1 MRSCLII
8 QTAFTGDVILA
19 TAVAEKLHTAFPG
32 MPIDFLV
39 RKGNEGLLEHHPYIR
54 EVLVWNKREQ
64 KTKHLI
70 ATARSVRSRKYE
82 LVVNLQRFA
91 GSGFIS
97 AYSGARYRS
106 GFDKNPL
113 AITYTDR
120 HRHVIGDGR
129 HECERNQQLIARWTD
144 DQPALPRLY
153 PNDSDFAAIRRFT
166 ERPFVCIAPGS
177 VWFTKTWPAAQW
189 IKLIQLLLHREPEL
203 RVFLLGA
210 PGEHTLAESIRLSS
224 ESGQVHNLAGELSF
238 LESAALMSK
247 AGMNYVNDSAPLHLA
262 SAMNAPVTAVFC
274 STVPEFGF
282 GPLSTRQR
290 VIQTS
295 RQLSC
300 RPCGIHGF
308 RACPK
313 GHFQCATT
321 IDPQELL

>member
-1 MRSCLII
+1 
-8 QTAFTGDVILA
+8 
-19 TAVAEKLHTAFPG
+19 

-54 EVLVWNKREQ
+54 EVLVWNKREH

-247 AGMNYVNDSAPLHLA
+247 AGMNYVNDSAPPPCQRNECTRHRGILFYGPGIRFW
-262 SAMNAPVTAVFC
+262 PVEHPTARDPD
-274 STVPEFGF
+274 VPAVKL
-282 GPLSTRQR
+282 PALRHSRIPRLSE
-290 VIQTS
+290 
-295 RQLSC
+295 
-300 RPCGIHGF
+300 RPFPMCNNHRPTGTPMTNRFSPDEEQIL
-308 RACPK
+308 RKAVDVLK
-313 GHFQCATT
+313 AA
-321 IDPQELL
+321 D